1 MDLGEYAVAILM
13 LGFAVITRSLDLA
26 LGFGVSSG
34 CFIYKCHR
42 VPTLMH
48 VTNGQSSRS
57 PSIRNALTSRV
68 LNLFGQY
75 IKNFPSA
82 RLPLLCQLRNSR
94 EGYRLQ
100 LFIEPMI
107 KPSCSVA
114 ILDFT
119 NVTFSDT
126 SAPIELPRLRK
137 RLVAEGKTVLV
148 SGVAGSRRTMK
159 EMILFRRLGLLP
171 PPAKRIGT
179 VWNAI

>member
-1 MDLGEYAVAILM
+1 M
-13 LGFAVITRSLDLA
+13 
-26 LGFGVSSG
+26 
-34 CFIYKCHR
+34 
-42 VPTLMH
+42 
-48 VTNGQSSRS
+48 
-57 PSIRNALTSRV
+57 
-68 LNLFGQY
+68 
-75 IKNFPSA
+75 
-82 RLPLLCQLRNSR
+82 
-94 EGYRLQ
+94 Q